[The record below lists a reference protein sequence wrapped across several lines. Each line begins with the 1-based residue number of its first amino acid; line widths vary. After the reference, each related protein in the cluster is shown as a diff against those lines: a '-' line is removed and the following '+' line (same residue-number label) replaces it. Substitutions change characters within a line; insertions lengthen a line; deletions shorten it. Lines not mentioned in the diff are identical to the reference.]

1 MSKRGKIIA
10 ALVVFFAILFVSSG
24 DEPLD
29 WSPEYNESGTKPL
42 DLKIFFDEFPAL
54 FQDQPVRKVF
64 NTFYE
69 YKSEGFLDTL
79 QTGQNYISISNK
91 FRMDKISFNE
101 LLTFIGEGN
110 TAFLSAG
117 NFPSFVKDTLNF
129 RIGYDPIPVG
139 MQKNRLGFFH
149 SDAKLNYE
157 SKLKENITF
166 IKDSTTFRKLGFM
179 TDRKEKKQINFMAVP
194 FRKGMIYIHTS
205 PEIFTN
211 YQLLEAENTNYINTL
226 ISYLP
231 EAPVYFNLNIKQDP
245 NLTNSPL
252 RFILSQPALKWA
264 WYLGLT
270 GIGLFMY
277 FNGKR
282 RQRIIPEIPE
292 KTNTTT
298 EFVKTMS
305 NLYHETEEYN
315 NIIQKEI
322 TYFLEHVR
330 NTYYLTTEKLD
341 EKFIRNLA
349 LKSGNDPEEVRA
361 LVVMISKMR
370 DLHFT
375 TKTPLIN
382 LHRKIEAFYKK

>member
-10 ALVVFFAILFVSSG
+10 TLVVFFAILFVSSG
-24 DEPLD
+24 DKPLD
-29 WSPEYNESGTKPL
+29 WSPEYNETGTKPL

-69 YKSEGFLDTL
+69 YKSEGFPDTL
-79 QTGQNYISISNK
+79 KTGQNYISISNK

-179 TDRKEKKQINFMAVP
+179 TDRKEKKQINFIAVP
-194 FRKGMIYIHTS
+194 FRKGLIYIYTS

-231 EAPVYFNLNIKQDP
+231 EAPVYFNRNVKQDP